1 MKNHYYNLLSPL
13 KINDSVVLKNR
24 MLSSSSVLHFLQGP
38 EQYPTDAMI
47 THLANRAKSGAA
59 MVTCRGVSPRSGKSV
74 SLPARTYPI
83 CSTSTYTIQ
92 NVKTTSP
99 TWPMPFISM
108 AQKPV

>member
-47 THLANRAKSGAA
+47 THLANRAKSGA
-59 MVTCRGVSPRSGKSV
+59 S
-74 SLPARTYPI
+74 
-83 CSTSTYTIQ
+83 
-92 NVKTTSP
+92 
-99 TWPMPFISM
+99 
-108 AQKPV
+108 